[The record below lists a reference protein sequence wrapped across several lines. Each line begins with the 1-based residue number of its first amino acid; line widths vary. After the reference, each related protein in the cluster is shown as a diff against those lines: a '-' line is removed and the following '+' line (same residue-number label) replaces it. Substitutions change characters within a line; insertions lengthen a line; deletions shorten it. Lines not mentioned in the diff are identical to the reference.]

1 MGFLDNLKAKLS
13 PAKDKVTELAQQ
25 HGDKIDQGL
34 DKAAKAVDD
43 KTKGKY
49 SDKIQQGTSK
59 AKDALDRLSDGPG
72 GKDGGTPPTPPPPPP
87 AS

>member
-1 MGFLDNLKAKLS
+1 MSLLDSLKDKIG

-34 DKAAKAVDD
+34 DKAAQLVDE

-49 SDKIQQGTSK
+49 SDQIHTGADK
-59 AKDALDRLSDGPG
+59 AKEALDRIGHKDDGAG
-72 GKDGGTPPTPPPPPP
+72 DGGTTPPS
-87 AS
+87 AA